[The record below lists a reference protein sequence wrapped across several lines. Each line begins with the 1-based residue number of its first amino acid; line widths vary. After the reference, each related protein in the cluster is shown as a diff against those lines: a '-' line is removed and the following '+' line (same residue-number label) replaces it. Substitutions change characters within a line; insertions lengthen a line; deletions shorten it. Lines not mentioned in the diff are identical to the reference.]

1 MMHKKT
7 SVPHKPAVAL
17 DCRIEAGDWPEIGIL
32 EALAE
37 TTFNAVTGN
46 ASFRRACTLL
56 EGSEVSI
63 LFTDDDH
70 ITAINFEFRDQ
81 KKPTNVLSFPQAPA
95 DSEVFGPYLGDI
107 VLAFETVFREAGLE
121 SKVPTHHL
129 QHLLVHGFL
138 HLVGYDHVSDE
149 EAEAMES
156 LERDILRDL
165 GIDDP
170 YKDYEDMIEQ

>member
-1 MMHKKT
+1 MTHKEIP
-7 SVPHKPAVAL
+7 VPHGSALTL
-17 DCRIEAGDWPEIGIL
+17 DCRIEAGGWPEIETL
-32 EALAE
+32 EALAQ
-37 TTFNAVTGN
+37 TTFDAVTGN
-46 ASFRRACTLL
+46 ASFRRACTLV

-70 ITAINFEFRDQ
+70 IAAINFEFRHQ
-81 KKPTNVLSFPQAPA
+81 KKPTNVLSFPQMPA

-121 SKVPTHHL
+121 NKESMHHL

-149 EAEAMES
+149 EAETMES

-170 YKDYEDMIEQ
+170 YKDMIEQ